1 MGALLSCLKDRTSDE
16 NEGLLANQQNGY
28 GADTGEDVSA
38 LQRQM
43 KEHEEQMFA
52 REQLLKEIVANTN
65 DKLIDIS
72 MISNSGI
79 VVQGSDLKPVSQEI
93 EHEREHPLTAESENN
108 DSGAKNTLED
118 NLGDQFVVL
127 DTDTALSEETK
138 KQLKSLHKRIFDNL
152 ENQLHV
158 EAPGKLTVTL

>member
-1 MGALLSCLKDRTSDE
+1 MGALLSCFRDRASDE
-16 NEGLLANQQNGY
+16 SEGLLANQQNGY
-28 GADTGEDVSA
+28 GADTGEDSSA

-93 EHEREHPLTAESENN
+93 EDQLEHPVASENETN
-108 DSGAKNTLED
+108 DTGTKNTSEANPND
-118 NLGDQFVVL
+118 KFVVL
-127 DTDTALSEETK
+127 DADTALSEETK
-138 KQLKSLHKRIFDNL
+138 KQLKLLHKRIFDDL
-152 ENQLHV
+152 EKQLHV
-158 EAPGKLTVTL
+158 DAPGKLTVTL